1 MLYKFRKFKVKI
13 LYKFIFVF
21 LTQFDR
27 DFSADLPP
35 SCQTSLFSSF
45 LLYLSIVQTYRFVR
59 QRASLAPCL
68 PVLLCFDPQFHHL
81 NSFAMPNPPKSPV
94 RVTLHC
100 CCWCCS
106 SSFWLP
112 ILFRWKFFS
121 FSFFL
126 FFFFCFKVC
135 FLLSSAFLYISNL
148 ISKGYRISFSPSI
161 AFFLSLVCCRCDAV
175 CFACCCGYQKNY
187 ANDFIAAA
195 STPSLSLSL
204 SI

>member
-1 MLYKFRKFKVKI
+1 MLYKFPQNSLKFKVN
-13 LYKFIFVF
+13 IFVF

-35 SCQTSLFSSF
+35 SCQTSLFSSV
-45 LLYLSIVQTYRFVR
+45 LLYLSIVQTYRFVC

-94 RVTLHC
+94 RVKCALPIHC
-100 CCWCCS
+100 LLPLCIVVVDVVHLLFGCRFFLDENS
-106 SSFWLP
+106 FLFSSF
-112 ILFRWKFFS
+112 
-121 FSFFL
+121 
-126 FFFFCFKVC
+126 FFFFCFKFC

-161 AFFLSLVCCRCDAV
+161 ALSCLLQV
-175 CFACCCGYQKNY
+175 
-187 ANDFIAAA
+187 
-195 STPSLSLSL
+195 
-204 SI
+204 

>member
-1 MLYKFRKFKVKI
+1 MLYKFLKFKVKI

-35 SCQTSLFSSF
+35 SCQTSLFSSV

-94 RVTLHC
+94 RVK
-100 CCWCCS
+100 CS
-106 SSFWLP
+106 LP
-112 ILFRWKFFS
+112 IHCLLPHCIVVVDVVHLLFGCRFFLDENS
-121 FSFFL
+121 FLFSSFL
-126 FFFFCFKVC
+126 FFFFVLNFVFFCLLRFFT
-135 FLLSSAFLYISNL
+135 FLI
-148 ISKGYRISFSPSI
+148 
-161 AFFLSLVCCRCDAV
+161 
-175 CFACCCGYQKNY
+175 
-187 ANDFIAAA
+187 
-195 STPSLSLSL
+195 
-204 SI
+204 